1 MPDFFLW
8 QPKIIQGSS
17 DALNKHNDKLYQGK
31 TVSVMIFLFPKYR
44 PFLDFYL
51 IIRKYSQTDFTP
63 RQEQELVL
71 GQYLEAKLGS
81 DFTELKV
88 RRPKLSKS
96 EQNLSKVENPCSYS
110 SLKKTKNS
118 VSSEENLR
126 FSKWESEV
134 CYVRP
139 NLRASSSSELKISS
153 QNPEIVMV
161 DYGQEEII

>member
-1 MPDFFLW
+1 MPPLRH
-8 QPKIIQGSS
+8 GSHAPLQKS
-17 DALNKHNDKLYQGK
+17 YSHQNGHYYQSYLENKLKSQN
-31 TVSVMIFLFPKYR
+31 IEE
-44 PFLDFYL
+44 
-51 IIRKYSQTDFTP
+51 KYSQTDFTP
-63 RQEQELVL
+63 RLEQELVL

-110 SLKKTKNS
+110 SLKKPKNS

>member
-1 MPDFFLW
+1 MPPL
-8 QPKIIQGSS
+8 KHGSHAPLQKS
-17 DALNKHNDKLYQGK
+17 HSHQNGHYYQSYLENKLKSQN
-31 TVSVMIFLFPKYR
+31 IEE
-44 PFLDFYL
+44 
-51 IIRKYSQTDFTP
+51 KYSQTDFTP
-63 RQEQELVL
+63 RLEQELVL

-81 DFTELKV
+81 DLSELKV

-96 EQNLSKVENPCSYS
+96 EQNLSKVENSCSYA
-110 SLKKTKNS
+110 SLKKPKNT

-139 NLRASSSSELKISS
+139 NLRASSSTELKISS